1 MSLMHNV
8 LIFVSEYTNYNKK
21 VIRTTS
27 YNKVIQRLAFWLL
40 TSMNDQNI
48 YKLPGTQEV
57 FADILLTNRSTLNQ
71 ELQKLREMDA
81 IHLKGKTIKVKN
93 PELLEEIINKN

>member
-1 MSLMHNV
+1 MRNV

-27 YNKVIQRLAFWLL
+27 HTKVIQRLSFWLL
-40 TSMNDQNI
+40 TSMNDEKI

-81 IHLKGKTIKVKN
+81 IHLKGKTIKVKS